1 MEDNSMISAPFIVF
15 SLPRSRS
22 AWLTHFLSY
31 PPKRVGHDVIV
42 YCDHVSDFIRLY
54 SEGMD
59 GACETATVL
68 GHRLIR
74 HLMPTVKF
82 AVVRRPLAEVVASL
96 ARMDLT
102 APLGELEARD
112 AMLDQ
117 VEALPGTL
125 SLQYAELDSPDF
137 CRRLF
142 EFCHGGEPEFEIEW
156 WAQCSRFNIQVE
168 MGKQVVLLQER
179 KNALSG
185 LRAEMMKL
193 SQELPCHDLH

>member
-1 MEDNSMISAPFIVF
+1 MTISAPFVVF

-42 YCDHVSDFIRLY
+42 YCDRVSDFVKLFAD
-54 SEGMD
+54 GMD
-59 GACETATVL
+59 GTCETATVL

-96 ARMDLT
+96 SRLGLA

-117 VEALPGTL
+117 VAAMPGTL
-125 SLQYAELDSPDF
+125 SLQCDELDSPDW

-142 EFCHGGEPEFEIEW
+142 EFCHGSEPEFEIEW

-168 MGKQVVLLQER
+168 MGKQVALLRER
-179 KNALSG
+179 QSFMLS
-185 LRAEMMKL
+185 LRREMMQL
-193 SQELPCHDLH
+193 SRELPCHDLH

>member
-1 MEDNSMISAPFIVF
+1 MSTPFIVF

-31 PPKRVGHDVIV
+31 PPKKVGHDVIV
-42 YCDHVSDFIRLY
+42 YCDHVTDFIRMF

-59 GACETATVL
+59 GTCETATVL

-74 HLMPTVKF
+74 HLLPQVKF
-82 AVVRRPLAEVVASL
+82 AVVRRPLPEVVRSL
-96 ARMDLT
+96 AAFGLT
-102 APLGELEARD
+102 PPSGELEARD

-117 VEALPGTL
+117 VAALPGTL
-125 SLQYAELDSPDF
+125 ALKYDELDSPDF

-142 EFCHGGEPEFEIEW
+142 EFCYKDVDFEIEW

-168 MGKQVVLLQER
+168 MGKQVALLQER
-179 KNALSG
+179 SASLAL
-185 LRAEMMKL
+185 LRREMIQL
-193 SQELPCHDLH
+193 SKELPCHDLH

>member
-1 MEDNSMISAPFIVF
+1 MISAPFVVF

-42 YCDHVSDFIRLY
+42 YCDKVEDFIRMF

-59 GACETATVL
+59 GTCETATVL

-74 HLMPTVKF
+74 HLLPSVKYV
-82 AVVRRPLAEVVASL
+82 VVRRPLAEVVGSL
-96 ARMDLT
+96 ARLGLV
-102 APLGELEARD
+102 APPGELEARD

-117 VEALPGTL
+117 VEAMPGTL
-125 SLQYAELDSPDF
+125 SLRYDELDSPDF

-142 EFCHGGEPEFEIEW
+142 EFCHGEDPEFEIEW

-168 MGKQVVLLQER
+168 MGKQVSLLYER
-179 KNALSG
+179 RDFIAH
-185 LRAEMMKL
+185 LRKEMMQL
-193 SQELPCHDLH
+193 SRELPCRDLH

>member
-1 MEDNSMISAPFIVF
+1 MASPFIVF

-42 YCDHVSDFIRLY
+42 YCNHVTDFIKMF

-59 GACETATVL
+59 GTCETAAVL

-74 HLMPTVKF
+74 HLIPAVKF
-82 AVVRRPLAEVVASL
+82 AVVRRPLADVAASL
-96 ARMDLT
+96 AALGLH
-102 APLGELEARD
+102 APPGELEARE

-117 VEALPGTL
+117 VASLYGTL
-125 SLQYAELDSPDF
+125 SLKFDELDSPDF
-137 CRRLF
+137 CRRIF
-142 EFCHGGEPEFEIEW
+142 EFCHPDVDFEIEW

-168 MGKQVVLLQER
+168 MGKQVALLHER
-179 KNALSG
+179 KDFLAN
-185 LRAEMMKL
+185 LRKEMMQM
-193 SQELPCHDLH
+193 SRELPCHDLH

>member
-1 MEDNSMISAPFIVF
+1 MPTPFIVF

-42 YCDHVSDFIRLY
+42 YCNHVTDFIKMF
-54 SEGMD
+54 SSGMD
-59 GACETATVL
+59 GTCETATVL

-74 HLMPTVKF
+74 HLLPQVKF
-82 AVVRRPLAEVVASL
+82 AVVRRPLPEVVRSL
-96 ARMDLT
+96 AAFGLCPP
-102 APLGELEARD
+102 AGELEARD

-117 VEALPGTL
+117 VAALPGTL
-125 SLQYAELDSPDF
+125 ALSFDELDSPDF

-142 EFCHGGEPEFEIEW
+142 EFCHPDVDFEIEW

-168 MGKQVVLLQER
+168 MGKQVILLHER
-179 KNALSG
+179 KDFLAS
-185 LRAEMMKL
+185 LRREMIQMSK
-193 SQELPCHDLH
+193 ELPCHDLH

>member
-1 MEDNSMISAPFIVF
+1 MASPFIVF

-42 YCDHVSDFIRLY
+42 YCNHVTDFIKMF
-54 SEGMD
+54 SSGMD
-59 GACETATVL
+59 GTCETATVL

-74 HLMPTVKF
+74 HLLPQVKF

-96 ARMDLT
+96 AAFGLS
-102 APLGELEARD
+102 APSGELEARD

-125 SLQYAELDSPDF
+125 ALKYDELDSPDF

-142 EFCHGGEPEFEIEW
+142 EFCHPDVDFEVEW

-168 MGKQVVLLQER
+168 MGKQVALLQER
-179 KNALSG
+179 QPFLAR
-185 LRAEMMKL
+185 LRQEMMQL
-193 SQELPCHDLH
+193 TMELPCHDLH